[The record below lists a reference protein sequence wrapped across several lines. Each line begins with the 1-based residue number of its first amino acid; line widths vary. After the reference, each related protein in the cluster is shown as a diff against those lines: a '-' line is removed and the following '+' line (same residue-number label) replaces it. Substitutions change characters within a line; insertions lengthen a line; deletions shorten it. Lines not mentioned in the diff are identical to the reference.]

1 MWSNAEKWV
10 GLVLAA
16 VATGAIPAAEA
27 QQISSHDVV
36 RERQQDMKAM
46 AAAAKGINAMFKG
59 TSPYDAK
66 TFKAAAETIRA
77 HSGEK
82 LSVLFEGSV
91 TAEGSKASANIEV
104 ERTIFD
110 KLAADLGT
118 YAAALSVAADRN
130 PDVLA
135 PDMRMQGS
143 DAKMGGPL
151 AKRNPDVP
159 DPMAVP
165 AEHAFH
171 LMLQI
176 CTSCHAKFRVLA
188 E

>member
-1 MWSNAEKWV
+1 MCPKVVKWCGLIVAAIVAAGFSTTTAQRAE
-10 GLVLAA
+10 
-16 VATGAIPAAEA
+16 I
-27 QQISSHDVV
+27 DVV
-36 RERQQDMKAM
+36 RQRQQDMKAM
-46 AAAAKGINAMFKG
+46 AAAAKNIDAMFKG
-59 TSPYDAK
+59 TLPYDAK
-66 TFKAAAETIRA
+66 AFKAATETIRA
-77 HSGEK
+77 HSREK

-91 TAEGSKASANIEV
+91 TAEGSKASAGIEA
-104 ERTIFD
+104 ERPKFD

-135 PDMRMQGS
+135 LDMRMQGS

-159 DPMAVP
+159 DPKTMP